1 MTAECLQGWP
11 LVRVLD
17 VIDWQVLGEAC
28 LLISLD
34 QKLPQL
40 LPRDAFMIPS
50 CTVYQGWQKTWGT
63 LGATYPRVAWAG
75 GGPAGGV
82 ARCNRW
88 KGCERFSS
96 VRAEP
101 GNTLQHNTSPE
112 GGFLPAALT
121 ILP

>member
-40 LPRDAFMIPS
+40 LLRDAFMIPS
-50 CTVYQGWQKTWGT
+50 CTVYQGWQKTWGM
-63 LGATYPRVAWAG
+63 LGAT
-75 GGPAGGV
+75 
-82 ARCNRW
+82 
-88 KGCERFSS
+88 
-96 VRAEP
+96 
-101 GNTLQHNTSPE
+101 
-112 GGFLPAALT
+112 
-121 ILP
+121 